1 MYLNYVSIYCP
12 LLIIIVYHNV
22 FVHYR
27 MCLFYRW
34 FHGKL
39 QRPEAEKLLTPPKN
53 GLFLVRESVAYKGD
67 YTLCVW

>member
-1 MYLNYVSIYCP
+1 MC
-12 LLIIIVYHNV
+12 LLIIVS
-22 FVHYR
+22 
-27 MCLFYRW
+27 CLFYRW

-39 QRPEAEKLLTPPKN
+39 QRAEAEKLLSPPKN